1 MALSP
6 CIGSVLRQ
14 RMTAGVGSVLR
25 RQCHGPWTLIE
36 AEGVRGRRLTS
47 WPSLRT
53 DLRHAGATWED
64 KTVNCDGNL
73 VTARKPDDRPEFCR
87 EMLKVLGE
95 VPQRKAA

>member
-1 MALSP
+1 M
-6 CIGSVLRQ
+6 
-14 RMTAGVGSVLR
+14 LR